1 MRSSQ
6 AGVTD
11 LASRHVT
18 PEGGVDSG
26 LGERAVKRGSC
37 QMSPDLSRAPRRVS
51 IVHVQNLTVPPRPL
65 NIQCIIHQALMVI
78 EYTDTS
84 TRNKTKTNAHS
95 QVSTPSSDQ
104 SKIRIVTRNQGS
116 NQFYHSTITYK
127 GMLEPGST
135 GSWCPGQTTGN
146 RQVQRISANLDHL
159 HAT

>member
-65 NIQCIIHQALMVI
+65 NIQCIIHQALMVGLWQDPGLTP
-78 EYTDTS
+78 EGAYRARTYTPLGL
-84 TRNKTKTNAHS
+84 K
-95 QVSTPSSDQ
+95 
-104 SKIRIVTRNQGS
+104 
-116 NQFYHSTITYK
+116 
-127 GMLEPGST
+127 
-135 GSWCPGQTTGN
+135 
-146 RQVQRISANLDHL
+146 
-159 HAT
+159 